1 MSSPSEIQDW
11 VAETIKVEGKIDVVV
26 SNVSSISV
34 SDTAEAW
41 KAAYETDMMG
51 TVTLVKA
58 ALLLLEESKG
68 NIVTISSVSG
78 RDVDFT
84 APSP

>member
-1 MSSPSEIQDW
+1 MEK
-11 VAETIKVEGKIDVVV
+11 EKRIDVVV

-34 SDTAEAW
+34 SDTPEAW
-41 KAAYETDMMG
+41 SKGYETDIRG
-51 TVTLVKA
+51 TVELVRA
-58 ALLLLEESKG
+58 ALPELEKSKG
-68 NIVTISSVSG
+68 CIVTISSVSG